1 MHTHALVSLYSV
13 SKLSLFVAALIFKL
27 RDVREVLGVCL
38 MKILRRRS
46 KKRYLEKKRVYA
58 YERFSVNIP
67 AKFGDAVEPF
77 LNKDL
82 DMAVKKEGD
91 DTLVIVL
98 VPRENVSAP
107 RKNPAKTT
115 A

>member
-1 MHTHALVSLYSV
+1 
-13 SKLSLFVAALIFKL
+13 
-27 RDVREVLGVCL
+27 

-46 KKRYLEKKRVYA
+46 KKRYLGKKRVYE
-58 YERFSVNIP
+58 YERFSVDIP

-77 LNKDL
+77 LSKNL
-82 DMAVKKEGD
+82 DMDVKKEGD
-91 DTLVIVL
+91 DTLIIVL
-98 VPRENVSAP
+98 TPRENVSTL